1 MRQRDHLLF
10 IVLFLGI
17 TPAFGGYIDFTVA
30 PFDEINDKS
39 TWSTTIDGV
48 ELTLT
53 AYPEGAKFYWDDGE
67 DYRDGIGIH
76 YS

>member
-1 MRQRDHLLF
+1 MKSRYLLF
-10 IVLFLGI
+10 TIALFLGM

-48 ELTLT
+48 EITLT
-53 AYPEGAKFYWDDGE
+53 AYPELATFYWDE
-67 DYRDGIGIH
+67 DYRDGLGIH